1 MSTRKYDQF
10 CPIAGSLDAIGE
22 RWTLLI
28 LRDLLG
34 GPKRYSDFRETLP
47 GIATNLLS
55 DRLRHLTA
63 LGLIEQVDVPPP
75 VARTMYR
82 LTERGWSRVPPVL
95 QALAG
100 FGFELLPD
108 VPADIHPFTGYL
120 AVLLGFDPH
129 RAAQVDESYRITVDG
144 TPFDVGVRRGS
155 LAAPAGEPVVE
166 LRATTRDLL
175 GWRAGTSRASNPF
188 EVSGPAAATSRFLA
202 VFGLVP
208 SKSVARV

>member
-1 MSTRKYDQF
+1 MSPRKYDQF

-55 DRLRHLTA
+55 DRLRHLAT
-63 LGLIEQVDVPPP
+63 LGLIEQVEVPPP

-82 LTERGWSRVPPVL
+82 LTEGGWKRVPPVL

-100 FGFELLPD
+100 FGFDLLPA
-108 VPADIHPFTGYL
+108 VPAHINPFSGYL

-129 RAAQVDESYRITVDG
+129 RAAQIDESYRITVDG
-144 TPFDVGVRRGS
+144 MSFDVGVRRGS
-155 LAAPAGEPVVE
+155 LAAPVGEPAVE
-166 LRATTRDLL
+166 LQATARDLL
-175 GWRAGTSRASNPF
+175 GWRAGTSKAPNPF
-188 EVSGPAAATSRFLA
+188 EVRGPAAASSRFLA
-202 VFGLVP
+202 VFGLTP
-208 SKSVARV
+208 TKAVARV

>member
-1 MSTRKYDQF
+1 MSPRKYDQF
-10 CPIAGSLDAIGE
+10 CPIAESLDAIGE

-55 DRLRHLTA
+55 DRLRQLAA

-82 LTERGWSRVPPVL
+82 LTERGWQRVPPVL

-100 FGFELLPD
+100 FGLGLLPA
-108 VPADIHPFTGYL
+108 PPSDIHPFTGYL
-120 AVLLGFDPH
+120 AVLLGFDAH

-144 TPFDVGVRRGS
+144 MSFDVGVRRGS
-155 LAAPAGEPVVE
+155 LGAPGGEPAVE
-166 LRATTRDLL
+166 LRATARDVL
-175 GWRAGTSRASNPF
+175 GWRAGTSKTANPF
-188 EVSGPAAATSRFLA
+188 EVRGPAAATSRFLA
-202 VFGLVP
+202 VFGLAP
-208 SKSVARV
+208 AKAVARV

>member
-1 MSTRKYDQF
+1 MSPRKYDQF

-34 GPKRYSDFRETLP
+34 GPKRYSDFRQTLP

-55 DRLRHLTA
+55 DRLRHLAA

-75 VARTMYR
+75 VARTLYR

-129 RAAQVDESYRITVDG
+129 RAASVDESYRITVDG
-144 TPFDVGVRRGS
+144 TSFDVGVRRGS
-155 LAAPAGEPVVE
+155 LAAPGGEPTVE
-166 LRATTRDLL
+166 LRATARDLL
-175 GWRAGTSRASNPF
+175 GMRAGTPPASDPF

-202 VFGLVP
+202 VFGLFP
-208 SKSVARV
+208 SRSVARV

>member
-1 MSTRKYDQF
+1 MSPRKYDQY

-34 GPKRYSDFRETLP
+34 GPKRYSDFRQTLP

-55 DRLRHLTA
+55 DRLRHLVG

-75 VARTMYR
+75 VARTLYR

-120 AVLLGFDPH
+120 AVLLGFDAH

-144 TPFDVGVRRGS
+144 TPFDVGVRRGT
-155 LAAPAGEPVVE
+155 LAAPGGEPAVE
-166 LRATTRDLL
+166 LRATARDLL
-175 GWRAGTSRASNPF
+175 GMRAGTAQSSHPF
-188 EVSGPAAATSRFLA
+188 EISGAAAATSRFLA
-202 VFGLVP
+202 VFGLLP
-208 SKSVARV
+208 SKSMARV

>member
-1 MSTRKYDQF
+1 MSPRKYDQF

-55 DRLRHLTA
+55 DRLRHLA
-63 LGLIEQVDVPPP
+63 AMGLIEQVDVPPP

-82 LTERGWSRVPPVL
+82 LTQRGWKRVPPVL

-108 VPADIHPFTGYL
+108 VPADIRPFTGYL
-120 AVLLGFDPH
+120 AVLLGFDAH
-129 RAAQVDESYRITVDG
+129 RAAQVDESYRITIDG
-144 TPFDVGVRRGS
+144 MSYDVGVRGGS
-155 LAAPAGEPVVE
+155 LAAPGGEPAVE
-166 LRATTRDLL
+166 LRATARDLL
-175 GWRAGTSRASNPF
+175 GWRAGTSKASNPF
-188 EVSGPAAATSRFLA
+188 EVTGPAAATARFLA
-202 VFGLVP
+202 VFGMTP
-208 SKSVARV
+208 SKAVARV

>member
-1 MSTRKYDQF
+1 MSPRKYDQF

-55 DRLRHLTA
+55 DRLRHLTD
-63 LGLIEQVDVPPP
+63 LGLIEKMEVPPP

-82 LTERGWSRVPPVL
+82 LTERGWKRVPPVL
-95 QALAG
+95 QALAR
-100 FGFELLPD
+100 FGFELLPE
-108 VPADIHPFTGYL
+108 VPADIPPFSGYL
-120 AVLLGFDPH
+120 AVLFGFDAP
-129 RAAQVDESYRITVDG
+129 RAGTVDESYRITVDG
-144 TPFDVGVRRGS
+144 TSFDVGVRHGS
-155 LAAPAGEPVVE
+155 LAAPGGEPAVE
-166 LRATTRDLL
+166 LRATARDLL
-175 GWRAGTSRASNPF
+175 GMRAGTSPELDPF
-188 EVSGPAAATSRFLA
+188 EVSGPAAASSRFLA

-208 SKSVARV
+208 SKAVARV